1 MRLRINCLNAFGEL
15 LEEYTMSQSE
25 PQERE
30 IIAQI
35 EKMQRQIKHY
45 ISLSSIT
52 SIVEEFRD
60 NILRIPKSKRTL
72 VWSKGQQMRLIE
84 TAMMGLPIHSIV
96 VLFTGE
102 YPYDE
107 QYEVLDGSQRV
118 LTLEAFMS
126 NRLRLENLE
135 ILTSLNGFT
144 FSDIHFIQRN
154 KFKSRI
160 LKMIVVEK
168 TVPHDMVREIA
179 MRIDSGGTS
188 LPDN

>member
-1 MRLRINCLNAFGEL
+1 
-15 LEEYTMSQSE
+15 MSQDQIMSE
-25 PQERE
+25 PQKRE
-30 IIAQI
+30 ILNQL
-35 EKMQRQIKHY
+35 EEMQRKVDYDVQ
-45 ISLSSIT
+45 LSSIT

-60 NILRIPKSKRTL
+60 NILRIPKSTL
-72 VWSKGQQMRLIE
+72 VWSKRQQMRLIE
-84 TAMMGLPIHSIV
+84 MAIMGLPIPSIV

-107 QYEVLDGSQRV
+107 EYEVLDGTQRV

-135 ILTSLNGFT
+135 ILTSLNGFS

-160 LKMIVVEK
+160 LKMIVIEK
-168 TVPHDMVREIA
+168 TVPRDMAREIA
-179 MRIDSGGTS
+179 MRIDSGGTP
-188 LPDN
+188 LADN